1 MDKQNVEA
9 QLTALGLNML
19 YEKFL
24 VIRRTVNLAQAKHML
39 ENANHKASTPRELAE
54 ELGLSEELVKLA
66 LADMKD
72 EAEKLLRR
80 K

>member
-1 MDKQNVEA
+1 MNKQIVEA

-24 VIRRTVNLAQAKHML
+24 EIRRTVNLAQAKHMF
-39 ENANHKASTPRELAE
+39 ENAGHRASPPRELAE

-66 LADMKD
+66 LADMND
-72 EAEKLLRR
+72 EAEKLLRL

>member
-9 QLTALGLNML
+9 QLTAIGLDML
-19 YEKFL
+19 YKKFL
-24 VIRRTVNLAQAKHML
+24 EIRRTVNLAQAKHML
-39 ENANHKASTPRELAE
+39 ENENHKAATPKELAE

-72 EAEKLLRR
+72 EAEKLLVR

>member
-1 MDKQNVEA
+1 
-9 QLTALGLNML
+9 
-19 YEKFL
+19 
-24 VIRRTVNLAQAKHML
+24 ML

>member
-1 MDKQNVEA
+1 MAKQNVEA
-9 QLTALGLNML
+9 QLKALGLDMP

-24 VIRRTVNLAQAKHML
+24 EIRRTVNLAHAKHIF
-39 ENANHKASTPRELAE
+39 ENADHRTSTPKELAE

-66 LADMKD
+66 LADMND
-72 EAEKLLRR
+72 EAEKLFGL

>member
-1 MDKQNVEA
+1 MDKQIVED

-24 VIRRTVNLAQAKHML
+24 EIRRTVNLAQAKHMF
-39 ENANHKASTPRELAE
+39 ENANHRASPPRELAE

-66 LADMKD
+66 LADMND
-72 EAEKLLRR
+72 EAEKLLRL

>member
-9 QLTALGLNML
+9 QLTALGLDML
-19 YEKFL
+19 YKKFL
-24 VIRRTVNLAQAKHML
+24 EIRRTVNLAQAKHML
-39 ENANHKASTPRELAE
+39 ENENHKAATLKELAE

-72 EAEKLLRR
+72 EAEKLLVR